1 MANVS
6 ILKANTV
13 VNPDGTFYV
22 PLAKVADK
30 TPWKAN
36 LPLPADT
43 VPLMNADEPSAGSSM
58 TWARADH
65 VHPANTAML
74 ATMKDYVDEQN
85 TLLQEQISSLAQ
97 NLRFVGQTNVVSD
110 STKFTT
116 GSGITPNPGV
126 LPPASTAFLG
136 FYTIVIAAGQPPAG
150 SNIPAG
156 DYAMHDWIV
165 CDGTTWQR
173 LDVGATASTASTT
186 AVMPAIGGMDD
197 VQEVLE
203 HLYDTVPMASETVP
217 SMDGIASVGVSTE
230 WSHGDHVHPVDTS
243 RYAAS
248 NPAGYVDPAG
258 AAAAAPVQ
266 SVAART
272 GAVVLTHADITDWA
286 TALNPYYPVTNPA
299 NYVDAAGART
309 AAPVQ
314 SVAARIGAIT
324 LTHADITD
332 WVATLQPYALTTAI
346 PAPSS
351 STPTADGTA
360 AAGTALTWARADHI
374 HPTDV
379 SRYAASNPSG
389 FQTAAQVAAAVPA
402 AATTPPVMDGTAAA
416 GTGTTWARADHKHPV
431 DTSRAPVMGVTDAS
445 NALAGQ
451 IGEYIVSANQTG
463 VQLTTA
469 VGLTVASINLTPGC
483 YEAWGLVDY
492 SLDASKSP
500 TMIAAAI
507 SGVNNTLP
515 TDTAIY
521 TGIGNMMLLNLSGLT
536 AGQRQVLMTGQCRVN
551 TSTPL
556 TLYVVA
562 NAVWTGGGTLLT
574 KGYICARRVR

>member
-1 MANVS
+1 
-6 ILKANTV
+6 
-13 VNPDGTFYV
+13 
-22 PLAKVADK
+22 
-30 TPWKAN
+30 
-36 LPLPADT
+36 
-43 VPLMNADEPSAGSSM
+43 
-58 TWARADH
+58 
-65 VHPANTAML
+65 
-74 ATMKDYVDEQN
+74 
-85 TLLQEQISSLAQ
+85 
-97 NLRFVGQTNVVSD
+97 
-110 STKFTT
+110 
-116 GSGITPNPGV
+116 
-126 LPPASTAFLG
+126 
-136 FYTIVIAAGQPPAG
+136 
-150 SNIPAG
+150 
-156 DYAMHDWIV
+156 
-165 CDGTTWQR
+165 
-173 LDVGATASTASTT
+173 
-186 AVMPAIGGMDD
+186 MDD

-203 HLYDTVPMASETVP
+203 HLYDTMPEGSGDVPL
-217 SMDGIASVGVSTE
+217 MDGTASVGESIE
-230 WSHGDHVHPVDTS
+230 WSPGDHVHPTDTS

-266 SVAART
+266 SVATRT
-272 GAVVLTHADITDWA
+272 GAITLTHTDITDW
-286 TALNPYYPVTNPA
+286 TASLAPYYPVANPA
-299 NYVDAAGART
+299 NYVDATGART

-314 SVAARIGAIT
+314 TVATRTGAIT
-324 LTHADITD
+324 LTHTDITD
-332 WVATLQPYALTTAI
+332 WTLTLQPYALTTAI

-351 STPTADGTA
+351 STPTADGTG
-360 AAGTALTWARADHI
+360 AAGTALTWARADHV

-389 FQTAAQVAAAVPA
+389 FQTAAQVLAVVPLA
-402 AATTPPVMDGTAAA
+402 SVTTPLMDGTAAV
-416 GTGTTWARADHKHPV
+416 GTGTTWAKADHKHPT
-431 DTSRAPVMGVTDAS
+431 DTTRLGRMGVTDAS
-445 NALAGQ
+445 NAAVGE
-451 IGEYIVSANQTG
+451 IGEYIVAANQTG

-469 VGLTVASINLTPGC
+469 VGLSVASINLTAGC
-483 YEAWGLVDY
+483 WEAWGLVDY

-562 NAVWTGGGTLLT
+562 NATWTGGGTLLT